1 MIHSTAIVHK
11 DAEIG
16 EDVHIGPYC
25 IVEEKVQVGKGTRL
39 VSHVVLQKG
48 TQIGE
53 NCTVSPFASLGGPP
67 QDISYKEEETTL
79 VVGNNNVIK
88 EYVTMNRG
96 TEHGNGITSVGNNN
110 FIMAYA
116 HIAHDCKVGNNVIMA
131 NCATLAGHVEIADF
145 VIFGGLCAVHQFC
158 RIGKYAFISG
168 VTGVPKDV
176 PPFMIAAGDRAKLY
190 GLNVVGLERRGFAKE
205 DITQLKKAYRI
216 IFRSSLPLSTSLRIV
231 QEEISGEHQY
241 VNDLIE
247 FIKSSKRGICR

>member
-1 MIHSTAIVHK
+1 MIDPTAVVHK
-11 DAEIG
+11 DAEVDEG
-16 EDVHIGPYC
+16 AHVGPYC
-25 IVEEKVQVGKGTRL
+25 IVEERVRIGKGTRL
-39 VSHVVLQKG
+39 LSHVVIQKG

-53 NCTVSPFASLGGPP
+53 GCTISPFASLGGPP
-67 QDISYKEEETTL
+67 QDISYKDEETAL
-79 VVGNNNVIK
+79 IIGDHNVVK

-96 TEHGNGITSVGNNN
+96 TEHGGGITRVGNNN

-116 HIAHDCKVGNNVIMA
+116 HIAHDCTVANHVIMA

-158 RIGKYAFISG
+158 RVGKYAFISG

-190 GLNVVGLERRGFAKE
+190 GLNVVGLERRGFTKE

-231 QEEISGEHQY
+231 HEELGGEVGY

>member
-1 MIHSTAIVHK
+1 MIDSTAIVHK

-16 EDVHIGPYC
+16 EDVQIGPYC
-25 IVEEKVQVGKGTRL
+25 IVEEKVRIGRGTRL

-48 TQIGE
+48 TEIGE
-53 NCTVSPFASLGGPP
+53 GCTVSPFASLGGPP
-67 QDISYKEEETTL
+67 QDVSYKGEETAL
-79 VVGNNNVIK
+79 IVGNNNVIK

-96 TEHGNGITSVGNNN
+96 TEHGGGITSVGNNN

-116 HIAHDCKVGNNVIMA
+116 HIAHDCKVSNNIIMA

-176 PPFMIAAGDRAKLY
+176 PPFVIAAGDRAKLY
-190 GLNVVGLERRGFAKE
+190 GLNVVGLERRGFTKE
-205 DITQLKKAYRI
+205 EITQLKKAYRI

-231 QEEISGEHQY
+231 QEEIPGEHRY

>member
-16 EDVHIGPYC
+16 EGVQIGPYC
-25 IVEEKVQVGKGTRL
+25 IVEEKVRVGKGTRL
-39 VSHVVLQKG
+39 LSHVVLQKG
-48 TQIGE
+48 AQIGE
-53 NCTVSPFASLGGPP
+53 NCTISPFASLGGPP

-79 VVGNNNVIK
+79 VVGNNNMIK

-96 TEHGNGITSVGNNN
+96 TEHGNGTTIVGNNN

-190 GLNVVGLERRGFAKE
+190 GLNVVGLERRGFTKE

-216 IFRSSLPLSTSLRIV
+216 IFRSSLAAQYIAQDCPGRNIRRAPICKRSYRI
-231 QEEISGEHQY
+231 H
-241 VNDLIE
+241 
-247 FIKSSKRGICR
+247 

>member
-1 MIHSTAIVHK
+1 LIDSTAIVHK
-11 DAEIG
+11 DAQIDDG
-16 EDVHIGPYC
+16 AFIGPYC
-25 IVEEKVQVGKGTRL
+25 IVEERVQIGKGTRL
-39 VSHVVLQKG
+39 LSHVVVQKG
-48 TQIGE
+48 TRIGE

-67 QDISYKEEETTL
+67 QDVSYKEEETTL

-96 TEHGNGITSVGNNN
+96 TEHGDGVTSIGDDN

-116 HIAHDCKVGNNVIMA
+116 HVAHDCKVGNNIIMA

-158 RIGKYAFISG
+158 RVGKYAFISG

-176 PPFMIAAGDRAKLY
+176 PPFVIAAGDRAKLY
-190 GLNVVGLERRGFAKE
+190 GLNVVGLERRGFTKE

-231 QEEISGEHQY
+231 QEELPGEVGY